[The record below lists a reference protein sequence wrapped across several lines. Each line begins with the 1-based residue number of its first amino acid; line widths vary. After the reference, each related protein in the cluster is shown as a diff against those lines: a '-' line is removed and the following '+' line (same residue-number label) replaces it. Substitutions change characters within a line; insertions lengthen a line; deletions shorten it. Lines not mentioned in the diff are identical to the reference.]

1 MKTRTLFLILVLVAI
16 GGFSAL
22 NWNAFLTPTS
32 LNLGLAEVQG
42 PLGLIMLGA
51 LVMVAAVFMVYI
63 LYLQTTVLLDTRQ
76 HTKELQSNRKL
87 ADQAEASRF
96 TELRG
101 FLETEL
107 KRQLAQDA
115 ESRAAVVARID
126 QLERDLRTAVEQSGN
141 SLAASLGELED
152 RLDRGNKDATHTLLA

>member
-1 MKTRTLFLILVLVAI
+1 MKTRTLFLLLVLVAI
-16 GGFSAL
+16 GGFSVL

-32 LNLGLAEVQG
+32 LNLGVAEVQA

-101 FLETEL
+101 FLEAEL

-152 RLDRGNKDATHTLLA
+152 RLDRGNKDVTHTLLA

>member
-101 FLETEL
+101 FLEAEL

>member
-1 MKTRTLFLILVLVAI
+1 MKSRTIFLLLVLAAI
-16 GGFSAL
+16 AGFSLL
-22 NWNAFLTPTS
+22 NWGAFITPTT
-32 LNLGLAEVQG
+32 LNLGVADVQA

-51 LVMVAAVFMVYI
+51 LVLVAAVFLVYI

-101 FLETEL
+101 FLGDEF

-115 ESRAAVVARID
+115 EARATVLARLD
-126 QLERDLRTAVEQSGN
+126 QLDRELRIVVEQSGN

-152 RLDRGNKDATHTLLA
+152 RLDKGNKDPNHTLLA